1 MAAFI
6 NYFFLPL
13 QITFTQIHK
22 KKMKK
27 LSALLLALLL
37 CAVCP
42 SAWAKSF
49 QLKNEL
55 VKVAID
61 KDGNLTSLTNLKT
74 GHNYASG
81 GYLWRMFY
89 DTHAEREIQIMPDM
103 QKARVSC
110 DGKAITIAY
119 DKLTDIDGVKLD
131 MELRLIV
138 TLQGDEVHFAS
149 EVANNTEHS
158 VIRELDYPLLHNANM
173 PKDHALI
180 MSHSGGR
187 YYADPIKH
195 ILSKAMSTP
204 YMGPH
209 QHFRQ
214 RDLHYGGNASMNFFL
229 LAGEKEGV
237 YFGSHD
243 PLIQDTWHGMR
254 VYPDAQGKFTQ
265 PEYGLFKYPHCFYG
279 EKWSNDTNIFALY
292 DGTWHK
298 AADKY
303 RAWVEKTWWDRKP
316 QPKWVQEMK
325 SWQRI
330 IFKHQY
336 GDYLLKYTDL
346 NGRVKDAAESVDS
359 NTVLFFGWW
368 KEGFDN
374 AYPNYTEDDTQG
386 GDKAM
391 SKEIKKFCTNG
402 KHLAVYFNGHLID
415 RNSEFY
421 KSGLG
426 SKVCYKS
433 PSGSEIADEYRFSGM
448 GSWLSQYMAQT
459 FVIADSRFPE
469 WRELLKGLVD
479 RAASVGGSAAFF
491 DQMGKGYG
499 KKVPWDTSREFPVP
513 DTRLVYDKG
522 QTMKIVRDYARS
534 KYGDEFGIGSEH
546 IVDYSSHYV
555 DFTMSNGILYGKQD
569 FTELMRYTFPEIKF
583 SNRNQRDDLDV
594 ERRVNMTLLKGL
606 CNDIEIYRC
615 RGLIDQTPRYQA
627 YLAAVNG
634 IRERYKDCFMFGR
647 FRDILGFNSS
657 NKKVQAK
664 SFVGEKRMVVAAT
677 NEFEKGVISTD
688 IAVPGYRYVECQTL
702 GNAKV
707 SADGKK
713 VELGQ
718 YDLAVLLFEKE

>member
-1 MAAFI
+1 MRKIFSFVLTLVCCTFWFAAE
-6 NYFFLPL
+6 
-13 QITFTQIHK
+13 
-22 KKMKK
+22 
-27 LSALLLALLL
+27 
-37 CAVCP
+37 
-42 SAWAKSF
+42 AKTTAS
-49 QLKNEL
+49 LRND
-55 VKVAID
+55 KVAVAVD
-61 KDGNLTSLTNLKT
+61 KDGNLTQLTNLST

-89 DTHAEREIQIMPDM
+89 DSHDEREIQIMPEQ
-103 QKARVSC
+103 QKARVESN
-110 DGKAITIAY
+110 DTSIVISY
-119 DKLTDIDGVKLD
+119 PKLTDIDGKVLKIS
-131 MELRLIV
+131 LRLTI
-138 TLQGDEVHFAS
+138 TIEGDEVHFAS
-149 EVANNTEHS
+149 SITNNVEHT
-158 VIRELDYPLLHNANM
+158 VVRELDYPLVHNTQL

-187 YYADPIKH
+187 YYADPVKH
-195 ILSKAMSTP
+195 ILSKAMATP

-229 LAGEKEGV
+229 LAGEKNGL
-237 YFGSHD
+237 YIGSHD

-254 VYPDAQGKFTQ
+254 VYPDSKGNFTL
-265 PEYGLFKYPHCFYG
+265 PEFGLFKYPHCFYG
-279 EKWSNDTNIFALY
+279 ETWSNDTNILALY
-292 DGTWHK
+292 NGTWHK

-303 RAWVEKTWWDRKP
+303 RAWVLSSWWDRKP
-316 QPKWVQEMK
+316 MPKWVQEMK

-336 GDYLLKYTDL
+336 GDYLLKYSDL
-346 NGRVKDAAESVDS
+346 NGRVKSAAESVDS

-374 AYPNYTEDDTQG
+374 AYPNYTEDDSQG
-386 GDKAM
+386 GDKGM
-391 SKEIKKFCTNG
+391 KKEITKFCQNG
-402 KHLAVYFNGHLID
+402 KHLALYYNGHLID
-415 RNSEFY
+415 RNSRFY

-459 FVIADSRFPE
+459 FVIADTRFPE
-469 WRELLKGLVD
+469 WREMLKGLVD
-479 RAASVGGSAAFF
+479 RAASVGASAAFF
-491 DQMGKGYG
+491 DQMGKAYS

-522 QTMKIVRDYARS
+522 QTMKILRDYARE
-534 KYGDEFGIGSEH
+534 KYGNEFGIGSEH
-546 IVDYSSHYV
+546 IVDYSSHFV

-583 SNRNQRDDLDV
+583 SNRNQRDDIDV

-615 RGLIDQTPRYQA
+615 RGLIDETPRYQA
-627 YLAAVNG
+627 YLGAVNA
-634 IRERYKDCFMFGR
+634 IRERYKDCFMFGT
-647 FRDILGFNSS
+647 FRDVLGFESS

-664 SFVGEKRMVVAAT
+664 AFFGEKRMVVAAT
-677 NEFEKGVISTD
+677 NEFDNGTIETKIS
-688 IAVPGYRYVECQTL
+688 VPGYRFVEASTL
-702 GNAKV
+702 GNGKV
-707 SADGKK
+707 SADGKQ
-713 VELGQ
+713 VSLGQ

>member
-1 MAAFI
+1 MKTLK
-6 NYFFLPL
+6 FLA
-13 QITFTQIHK
+13 
-22 KKMKK
+22 
-27 LSALLLALLL
+27 ALLLL
-37 CAVCP
+37 CVIWQGAEARTLHTLRNDSV
-42 SAWAKSF
+42 
-49 QLKNEL
+49 EI
-55 VKVAID
+55 AID
-61 KDGNLTSLTNLKT
+61 KDGNIVTFKNLST

-81 GYLWRMFY
+81 GYMWRMFY

-103 QKARVSC
+103 QKAKVTSDGEKIVVS
-110 DGKAITIAY
+110 Y
-119 DKLTDIDGVKLD
+119 DKLTDIDGTKLD
-131 MELRLIV
+131 MQLQLTI
-138 TLQGDEVHFAS
+138 TLKGDEAHFAS
-149 EVANNTEHS
+149 RVANNVEHS
-158 VIRELDYPLLHNANM
+158 VIRELDYPLLHNAQM

-180 MSHSGGR
+180 ISRSGGR
-187 YYADPIKH
+187 IYVDPVKH
-195 ILSKAMSTP
+195 ILSKAMSNP

-214 RDLHYGGNASMNFFL
+214 RDLHYGGVASMNFFL
-229 LAGEKEGV
+229 LSGENEGL
-237 YFGSHD
+237 YIGSHD

-254 VYPDAQGKFTQ
+254 VYPDAKGEFTQ

-279 EKWSNDTNIFALY
+279 ETWSNDTNILALY
-292 DGTWHK
+292 NGTWHK

-303 RAWVEKTWWDRKP
+303 RAWVESSWWERIP

-346 NGRVKDAAESVDS
+346 NGRVKAAAESVDS

-374 AYPNYTEDDTQG
+374 SYPNYTEDDSQG

-415 RNSEFY
+415 RNSNFY

-459 FVIADSRFPE
+459 FVIADTRFPE
-469 WRELLKGLVD
+469 WRELLKSFVD

-491 DQMGKGYG
+491 DQMGMGYG
-499 KKVPWDTSREFPVP
+499 KKMPWDTSREFPVP

-534 KYGDEFGIGSEH
+534 KYGSEFGVGSEH

-555 DFTMSNGILYGKQD
+555 DFTMTTGFNYGKEN
-569 FTELMRYTFPEIKF
+569 FSELMRYTFPEIKF
-583 SNRNQRDDLDV
+583 SNRGQRDDKDV
-594 ERRVNMTLLKGL
+594 ESRVNMTLLKGL

-615 RGLIDQTPRYQA
+615 RGLIDETPRYQA
-627 YLAAVNG
+627 YLSAVNA

-647 FRDILGFNSS
+647 FRDVLGFTNA

-664 SFVGEKRMVVAAT
+664 AFFGEKRMVVAAT
-677 NEFEKGVISTD
+677 NEFDKGRLSTEIS
-688 IAVPGYRYVECQTL
+688 VPGYRFVECQTL
-702 GNAKV
+702 GGGKV
-707 SADGKK
+707 SADGKH

>member
-1 MAAFI
+1 MRKIFSFVLTLICCTFWFAAE
-6 NYFFLPL
+6 
-13 QITFTQIHK
+13 
-22 KKMKK
+22 
-27 LSALLLALLL
+27 
-37 CAVCP
+37 
-42 SAWAKSF
+42 AKTTAS
-49 QLKNEL
+49 LRND
-55 VKVAID
+55 KVAVAVD
-61 KDGNLTSLTNLKT
+61 KDGNLTQLTNLST

-89 DTHAEREIQIMPDM
+89 DSHDEREIQIMPEQ
-103 QKARVSC
+103 QKARVESN
-110 DGKAITIAY
+110 DPSIVISY
-119 DKLTDIDGVKLD
+119 PKLTDIDGKVLKIS
-131 MELRLIV
+131 LRLTI
-138 TLQGDEVHFAS
+138 TIEGDEVHFAS
-149 EVANNTEHS
+149 SITNNVEHT
-158 VIRELDYPLLHNANM
+158 VVRELDYPLVHNTQL

-187 YYADPIKH
+187 YYADPVKH
-195 ILSKAMSTP
+195 ILSKAMATP

-229 LAGEKEGV
+229 LAGEKNGL
-237 YFGSHD
+237 YIGSHD

-254 VYPDAQGKFTQ
+254 VYPDSKGNFTL
-265 PEYGLFKYPHCFYG
+265 PEFGLFKYPHCFYG
-279 EKWSNDTNIFALY
+279 ETWSNDTNILALY
-292 DGTWHK
+292 NGTWHK

-303 RAWVEKTWWDRKP
+303 RAWVLSSWWDRKP
-316 QPKWVQEMK
+316 MPKWVQEMK

-336 GDYLLKYTDL
+336 GDYLLKYSDL
-346 NGRVKDAAESVDS
+346 NGRVKSAAESVDS

-374 AYPNYTEDDTQG
+374 AYPNYTEDDSQG
-386 GDKAM
+386 GDKGM
-391 SKEIKKFCTNG
+391 KKEITKFCQNG
-402 KHLAVYFNGHLID
+402 KHLALYYNGHLID
-415 RNSEFY
+415 RNSRFY

-459 FVIADSRFPE
+459 FVIADTRFPE

-479 RAASVGGSAAFF
+479 RAASVGASAAFF
-491 DQMGKGYG
+491 DQMGKAYS

-522 QTMKIVRDYARS
+522 QTMKILRDYARE
-534 KYGDEFGIGSEH
+534 KYGNEFGIGSEH
-546 IVDYSSHYV
+546 IVDYSSHFV

-583 SNRNQRDDLDV
+583 SNRNQRDDIDV

-615 RGLIDQTPRYQA
+615 RGLIDETPRYQA
-627 YLAAVNG
+627 YLGAVNA
-634 IRERYKDCFMFGR
+634 IRERYKDCFMFGT
-647 FRDILGFNSS
+647 FRDVLGFESS
-657 NKKVQAK
+657 NKEVQAK
-664 SFVGEKRMVVAAT
+664 AFFGEKRMVVAAT
-677 NEFEKGVISTD
+677 NEFKKGTIETKIS
-688 IAVPGYRYVECQTL
+688 VPGYRFVEASTL
-702 GNAKV
+702 GNGKV
-707 SADGKK
+707 SADGKQ
-713 VELGQ
+713 VSLGQ

>member
-1 MAAFI
+1 MRKIFTFVLSLICCTFWFAAEAK
-6 NYFFLPL
+6 
-13 QITFTQIHK
+13 T
-22 KKMKK
+22 
-27 LSALLLALLL
+27 
-37 CAVCP
+37 AV
-42 SAWAKSF
+42 S
-49 QLKNEL
+49 LRND
-55 VKVAID
+55 KVAVAVD
-61 KDGNLTSLTNLKT
+61 KEGNLTELRNLST

-89 DTHAEREIQIMPDM
+89 DSHDEREIQIVPWQ
-103 QKARVSC
+103 QKARVESN
-110 DGKAITIAY
+110 GTSITISY
-119 DKLTDIDGVKLD
+119 PKLVDIDGKVLK
-131 MELRLIV
+131 MSLRLTI
-138 TLQGDEVHFAS
+138 TIDGDEVHFAS
-149 EVANNTEHS
+149 AVENNVEHT
-158 VIRELDYPLLHNANM
+158 VIRELDYPLVHNAKL

-187 YYADPIKH
+187 YYADPVKH
-195 ILSKAMSTP
+195 ILSKAMATP

-229 LAGEKEGV
+229 LAGEKNGL
-237 YFGSHD
+237 YIGSHD

-254 VYPDAQGKFTQ
+254 VYPDSKGEFTQ
-265 PEYGLFKYPHCFYG
+265 PEFGLFKYPHCFYG
-279 EKWSNDTNIFALY
+279 ESWSNDTNILALY
-292 DGTWHK
+292 NGTWHK

-303 RAWVEKTWWDRKP
+303 RAWVNSSWWDRKP

-336 GDYLLKYTDL
+336 GDYLLKYSDL
-346 NGRVKDAAESVDS
+346 NGRVKDCAESVDS

-374 AYPNYTEDDTQG
+374 AYPNYTEDDSQG
-386 GDKAM
+386 GDKGM
-391 SKEIKKFCTNG
+391 KKEIDKFCTNG
-402 KHLAVYFNGHLID
+402 KHLTLYFNGHLID
-415 RNSEFY
+415 RNSNFY

-459 FVIADSRFPE
+459 FVIADTRFPE

-479 RAASVGGSAAFF
+479 RAASVGASAAFF
-491 DQMGKGYG
+491 DQMGKGYS

-522 QTMKIVRDYARS
+522 QTMKILRDYARA

-555 DFTMSNGILYGKQD
+555 DFTMSNGIQYGKSD

-583 SNRNQRDDLDV
+583 SNRNQRDDIDV

-615 RGLIDQTPRYQA
+615 RGLIDETPRYQT
-627 YLAAVNG
+627 YLGAVNA
-634 IRERYKDCFMFGR
+634 IRERYKDCFMFGT
-647 FRDILGFNSS
+647 FRDVLGFESS

-664 SFVGEKRMVVAAT
+664 AFFGEKRMVVAAT
-677 NEFEKGVISTD
+677 NEFDKGTIETKIS
-688 IAVPGYRYVECQTL
+688 VPGYRFVEASTL
-702 GNAKV
+702 GNGKV
-707 SADGKK
+707 STDGKQ
-713 VELGQ
+713 VSLGQ

>member
-1 MAAFI
+1 MRKIFTFVLSLICCTFWFAAEAK
-6 NYFFLPL
+6 
-13 QITFTQIHK
+13 T
-22 KKMKK
+22 
-27 LSALLLALLL
+27 
-37 CAVCP
+37 AV
-42 SAWAKSF
+42 S
-49 QLKNEL
+49 LRND
-55 VKVAID
+55 KVAVAVD
-61 KDGNLTSLTNLKT
+61 KEGNLTELRNLST

-89 DTHAEREIQIMPDM
+89 DSHDEREIQIVPEQ
-103 QKARVSC
+103 QKARVESN
-110 DGKAITIAY
+110 GTSITISY
-119 DKLTDIDGVKLD
+119 PKLVDIDGKVLK
-131 MELRLIV
+131 MSLRLTI
-138 TLQGDEVHFAS
+138 TIEGDEVHFAS
-149 EVANNTEHS
+149 AVENNVEHT
-158 VIRELDYPLLHNANM
+158 VIRELDYPLVHNAKL

-187 YYADPIKH
+187 YYADPVKH
-195 ILSKAMSTP
+195 ILSKAMATP

-229 LAGEKEGV
+229 LAGEKNGL
-237 YFGSHD
+237 YIGSHD

-254 VYPDAQGKFTQ
+254 VYPDSKGEFTQ
-265 PEYGLFKYPHCFYG
+265 PEFGLFKYPHCFYG
-279 EKWSNDTNIFALY
+279 ESWSNDTNILALY
-292 DGTWHK
+292 NGTWHK

-303 RAWVEKTWWDRKP
+303 RAWVNSSWWDRKP

-336 GDYLLKYTDL
+336 GDYLLKYSDL
-346 NGRVKDAAESVDS
+346 NGRVKDCAESVDS

-374 AYPNYTEDDTQG
+374 AYPNYTEDDSQG
-386 GDKAM
+386 GDKGM
-391 SKEIKKFCTNG
+391 KREITKFCKDG
-402 KHLAVYFNGHLID
+402 KHLALYFNGHLID
-415 RNSEFY
+415 RNSRFY

-459 FVIADSRFPE
+459 FVIADTRFPE

-479 RAASVGGSAAFF
+479 RAASVGASAAFF
-491 DQMGKGYG
+491 DQMGKGYS

-522 QTMKIVRDYARS
+522 QTMKILRDYARA

-555 DFTMSNGILYGKQD
+555 DFTMSNGIQYGKSD

-583 SNRNQRDDLDV
+583 SNRNQRDDIDV

-615 RGLIDQTPRYQA
+615 RGLIDETPRYQA
-627 YLAAVNG
+627 YLDAVNT
-634 IRERYKDCFMFGR
+634 IRERYKDCFMFGT
-647 FRDILGFNSS
+647 FRDILGFENS

-664 SFVGEKRMVVAAT
+664 AFFGEKRMVVAAT
-677 NEFEKGVISTD
+677 NEFNKGVLTTEIT
-688 IAVPGYRYVECQTL
+688 VLGYRFVEASTL
-702 GNAKV
+702 GNGKV
-707 SADGKK
+707 STDGKQ
-713 VELGQ
+713 VSLSQ

>member
-1 MAAFI
+1 
-6 NYFFLPL
+6 
-13 QITFTQIHK
+13 
-22 KKMKK
+22 MKTLK
-27 LSALLLALLL
+27 YLTALMLL
-37 CAVCP
+37 CMTWQGVE
-42 SAWAKSF
+42 AKA
-49 QLKNEL
+49 LHTLRNDNIEIT
-55 VKVAID
+55 ID
-61 KDGNLTSLTNLKT
+61 KDGNIVTFKNLST
-74 GHNYASG
+74 GRNYASG
-81 GYLWRMFY
+81 GYMWRMFY

-103 QKARVSC
+103 QKAKVTSDGEKIVVS
-110 DGKAITIAY
+110 Y
-119 DKLTDIDGVKLD
+119 DKLTDIDGTKLN
-131 MELRLIV
+131 MQLRLTV
-138 TLQGDEVHFAS
+138 TLKGDEAHFAS
-149 EVANNTEHS
+149 RVANNVEHS
-158 VIRELDYPLLHNANM
+158 VIRELDYPLLHNAQL

-187 YYADPIKH
+187 YYSDPVKH
-195 ILSKAMSTP
+195 ILSKAMSNP

-229 LAGEKEGV
+229 LAGENEGL
-237 YFGSHD
+237 YIGSHD

-254 VYPDAQGKFTQ
+254 VYPDAKGEFTQ

-279 EKWSNDTNIFALY
+279 ETWSNDTNILALY
-292 DGTWHK
+292 NGTWHK

-303 RAWVEKTWWDRKP
+303 RAWVESSWWERIP

-346 NGRVKDAAESVDS
+346 NGRVKAAAESVDA

-374 AYPNYTEDDTQG
+374 SYPNYTEDDTQG

-391 SKEIKKFCTNG
+391 SKEIKKFCQND

-415 RNSEFY
+415 RNSNFY

-459 FVIADSRFPE
+459 FVIADTRFPE

-491 DQMGKGYG
+491 DQMGKAYG

-534 KYGDEFGIGSEH
+534 KYGSEFGIGSEH

-555 DFTMSNGILYGKQD
+555 DFTMSNGIVYGKQD

-583 SNRNQRDDLDV
+583 SNRNQRDNLDV

-615 RGLIDQTPRYQA
+615 RGLIDETPRYQA
-627 YLAAVNG
+627 YLAAVNA

-647 FRDILGFNSS
+647 FRDVLGFTNA

-664 SFVGEKRMVVAAT
+664 AFFGEKRMVVAAT
-677 NEFEKGVISTD
+677 NEFDKGTISTN
-688 IAVPGYRYVECQTL
+688 IAVPGYRFVECQTL
-702 GNAKV
+702 GGGKV
-707 SADGKK
+707 SADGKH

>member
-1 MAAFI
+1 MTKSMNKLRFI
-6 NYFFLPL
+6 
-13 QITFTQIHK
+13 
-22 KKMKK
+22 
-27 LSALLLALLL
+27 ALALLL
-37 CAVCP
+37 CAVCQP
-42 SAWAKSF
+42 AWAKRM
-49 QLKNEL
+49 QLRNEF
-55 VKVAID
+55 VEVAVD

-81 GYLWRMFY
+81 CYLWRMFY

-110 DGKAITIAY
+110 DGKAISIAY
-119 DKLTDIDGVKLD
+119 DKLTDIDGTKVD
-131 MELRLIV
+131 MQLRLTI
-138 TLQGDEVHFAS
+138 TIEGDEVRFAS

-180 MSHSGGR
+180 ISHSGGR
-187 YYADPIKH
+187 YYADPVKH

-229 LAGEKEGV
+229 LAGENEGL
-237 YFGSHD
+237 YIGSHD

-254 VYPDAQGKFTQ
+254 VYPDAQGDFTQ

-303 RAWVEKTWWDRKP
+303 RAWVEKSWWDRKP
-316 QPKWVQEMK
+316 TPKWVAEMK

-346 NGRVKDAAESVDS
+346 NGRVKAAAESVDS

-415 RNSEFY
+415 RNSDFY

-469 WRELLKGLVD
+469 WRNVLKGLVD

-491 DQMGKGYG
+491 DQMGKGYS

-522 QTMKIVRDYARS
+522 QTMKILRDYARE
-534 KYGDEFGIGSEH
+534 KYGEEFGIGSEH
-546 IVDYSSHYV
+546 IVDYSSHFV

-615 RGLIDQTPRYQA
+615 RGLIDETPRYQA
-627 YLAAVNG
+627 YLAAVNA

-647 FRDILGFNSS
+647 FRDVLGFNSS

-664 SFVGEKRMVVAAT
+664 TFVGEKRMVIAAT
-677 NEFEKGVISTD
+677 NEFDKGVIATD

-702 GNAKV
+702 GKAKV
-707 SADGKK
+707 SADGKR

>member
-1 MAAFI
+1 
-6 NYFFLPL
+6 
-13 QITFTQIHK
+13 
-22 KKMKK
+22 MKK
-27 LSALLLALLL
+27 SLFVSLTLLLS
-37 CAVCP
+37 V
-42 SAWAKSF
+42 AWCQVLAKGEF
-49 QLKNEL
+49 QLKSDL
-55 VKVAID
+55 VEVAID
-61 KDGNLTSLTNLKT
+61 KDGNLTKLINLKT

-81 GYLWRMFY
+81 SYLWRMFY
-89 DTHAEREIQIMPDM
+89 DTHDEREIQILPEQ
-103 QKARVSC
+103 QKACVKC
-110 DGKAITIAY
+110 DGKAITISY
-119 DKLTDIDGVKLD
+119 KKLVDVDGKTVD
-131 MELRLIV
+131 MPLTLTV

-149 EVANNTEHS
+149 AVENNVEHS
-158 VIRELDYPLLHNANM
+158 IIRELDYPLVHNTQL

-180 MSHSGGR
+180 MSRAGGR
-187 YYADPIKH
+187 YEADPVKH
-195 ILSKAMSTP
+195 INTRSMAGGGQ
-204 YMGPH
+204 YMGPQ

-229 LAGEKEGV
+229 LSSETEGL

-254 VYPDAQGKFTQ
+254 VYPDAKGEFNQ
-265 PEYGLFKYPHCFYG
+265 PEFGLFKYPHCFYG
-279 EKWSNDTNIFALY
+279 EKWSNDTNIIAPY
-292 DGTWHK
+292 NGTWHK

-303 RAWVEKTWWDRKP
+303 RAWAEATWWDRKP

-346 NGRVKDAAESVDS
+346 NGRVKDCAESVDS

-374 AYPNYTEDDTQG
+374 SYPNYTEDLTQG
-386 GDKAM
+386 GDKGM
-391 SKEIKKFCTNG
+391 KKEIDKFCTNG
-402 KHLAVYFNGHLID
+402 KHLALYFNGHLID
-415 RNSEFY
+415 RNSDFY
-421 KSGLG
+421 KSGMG

-433 PSGSEIADEYRFSGM
+433 PSGSEIADQYRFSGM
-448 GSWLSQYMAQT
+448 GTWLVEYMAQT
-459 FVIADSRFPE
+459 FVIADTRFPE

-479 RAASVGGSAAFF
+479 RAASVGASAAFF
-491 DQMGKGYG
+491 DQMGQGYG

-522 QTMKIVRDYARS
+522 QTMKIVRDYARA
-534 KYGDEFGIGSEH
+534 KYGSEFGIGSEH
-546 IVDYSSHYV
+546 AIDYSAHFV
-555 DFTMSNGILYGKQD
+555 DFTMSTAMTYGKNN
-569 FTELMRYTFPEIKF
+569 FSELMRYTFPEIKF
-583 SNRNQRDDLDV
+583 SNRGQRDDLDV

-615 RGLIDQTPRYQA
+615 RGLIDEAPRYQA
-627 YLAAVNG
+627 YLGKVNA

-647 FRDILGFNSS
+647 FRDILGFNNS

-664 SFVGEKRMVVAAT
+664 AFFGEKRMVVAAT
-677 NEFEKGVISTD
+677 NEYEKGVLATD
-688 IAVPGYRYVECQTL
+688 ISVPGYRFVECQTL
-702 GNAKV
+702 GNGKV
-707 SADGKK
+707 SADGKR